1 MMFGINNPELPLK
14 IESSRI
20 SEDLQITGSISA
32 SKPVIM
38 SGQLDGNID
47 AVSVHIGSTGVINGD
62 IKANNVK
69 IDGKV
74 IGNIVA
80 EQLHLSGSGHLKGEV
95 RCRSVVID
103 EGANVE
109 AKFVKEQNV
118 NG

>member
-1 MMFGINNPELPLK
+1 MFSINNPELPSK

-38 SGQLDGNID
+38 SGQLNGNID
-47 AVSVHIGSTGVINGD
+47 AVSIHIVSTGVINGD
-62 IKANNVK
+62 IKADDLK

-80 EQLHLSGSGHLKGEV
+80 EQLHLSASGHLKGEV

-109 AKFVKEQNV
+109 AKFVKELSV

>member
-1 MMFGINNPELPLK
+1 MFGINTPEPSTK
-14 IESSRI
+14 IERSRI
-20 SEDLQITGSISA
+20 SEDLRITGSISA

-47 AVSVHIGSTGVINGD
+47 AVSMHIASTGVINGD
-62 IKANNVK
+62 IKADNLK
-69 IDGKV
+69 IDGTV

-80 EQLHLSGSGHLKGEV
+80 EQLHLSASGCLKGEV

-109 AKFVKEQNV
+109 AKFIKELNV

>member
-1 MMFGINNPELPLK
+1 MFGINNSELPSK

-20 SEDLQITGSISA
+20 REDVLITGSISA

-47 AVSVHIGSTGVINGD
+47 AESIHILSTGVLNGD
-62 IKANNVK
+62 IKADKLK
-69 IDGKV
+69 IDGKT

-80 EQLHLSGSGHLKGEV
+80 EQLHLSASGHLKGEV

-109 AKFVKEQNV
+109 AKFIKELSV

>member
-1 MMFGINNPELPLK
+1 MFGINNSELPSK

-20 SEDLQITGSISA
+20 NEDVLITGSISA

-38 SGQLDGNID
+38 SGQLDGNIH
-47 AVSVHIGSTGVINGD
+47 AGSIHILSTGVINGD
-62 IKANNVK
+62 IKADKLK
-69 IDGKV
+69 IDGKT

-80 EQLHLSGSGHLKGEV
+80 EQLHLSASGHLKGEV

-103 EGANVE
+103 KGANVE
-109 AKFVKEQNV
+109 AKFIKELSV